1 MPSHDQNKESDL
13 VAKISSGDKN
23 AFEVLFKKYYAELV
37 RFAFHITN
45 SFQASEDIVQDVFV
59 NVWEFRS
66 NLKAEKSIKIYLY
79 RSVKNRALNFL
90 KHKKFEN
97 FAEGLDDFE
106 SDMPEFDPELNLYH
120 AELEKMVNW
129 GIEQLPEK
137 CRLIFRLHRQNGL
150 TYQEIAQILDIS
162 VKTVEIQIGRA
173 LKTLRK
179 LLTPYLH

>member
-1 MPSHDQNKESDL
+1 MPLK
-13 VAKISSGDKN
+13 SSSKSTW
-23 AFEVLFKKYYAELV
+23 
-37 RFAFHITN
+37 FH
-45 SFQASEDIVQDVFV
+45 
-59 NVWEFRS
+59 S

-129 GIEQLPEK
+129 GIEQLTEK
-137 CRLIFRLHRQNGL
+137 CRFDISF
-150 TYQEIAQILDIS
+150 AQRKWLDIS
-162 VKTVEIQIGRA
+162 VK
-173 LKTLRK
+173 K
-179 LLTPYLH
+179 LLRSKLEGY